1 MRQCTI
7 VILIAA
13 GLALTGCAKP
23 WEPERGPG
31 PLKFVEACPG
41 RKAPVV
47 ADFGPQGVTAAYHF
61 VVTGASE
68 KEIVA
73 LVDRAEK
80 AGLEVDLGTLMIVMN
95 GTDALFAASKGP
107 LFEQSAVD
115 AQFAAICAIKVPNTH
130 LTHVRYNRV
139 GVAEDQ
145 GRVR

>member
-1 MRQCTI
+1 MRTRFI
-7 VILIAA
+7 VAA
-13 GLALTGCAKP
+13 LAMSIALTGCTKR

-31 PLKFVEACPG
+31 PLKFVQACPG
-41 RKAPVV
+41 RKAPAV
-47 ADFGPQGVTAAYHF
+47 ADFGDQGVTAAYHF
-61 VVTGASE
+61 VVTGASQ

-95 GTDALFAASKGP
+95 GTDALFAASKAP
-107 LFEQSAVD
+107 LFDQSAAD
-115 AQFAAICAIKVPNTH
+115 AQFAAICAIKVRNTH

-139 GVAEDQ
+139 GVKEEQ

>member
-1 MRQCTI
+1 MQARH
-7 VILIAA
+7 IAA
-13 GLALTGCAKP
+13 TLALSIVLAGCAKR

-31 PLKFVEACPG
+31 PLKFVEACPR

-47 ADFGPQGVTAAYHF
+47 TDFGHQGVIAAYHF
-61 VVTGASE
+61 VVTGASQ

-95 GTDALFAASKGP
+95 GTDALFAASKAP
-107 LFEQSAVD
+107 LFDQSAVD
-115 AQFAAICAIKVPNTH
+115 AQFAAICAIKVRNTH
-130 LTHVRYNRV
+130 LTHARYNRV
-139 GVAEDQ
+139 GVEEDQ

>member
-1 MRQCTI
+1 MQARH
-7 VILIAA
+7 IAA
-13 GLALTGCAKP
+13 TLALSIVLVGCTKR

-31 PLKFVEACPG
+31 ALKFVEACPG

-47 ADFGPQGVTAAYHF
+47 TDFGRQGVTAAYHF

-68 KEIVA
+68 KEIIA

-95 GTDALFAASKGP
+95 GTDALFAESKSP
-107 LFEQSAVD
+107 LLDQAAVD
-115 AQFAAICAIKVPNTH
+115 AQFAAICAIKVRNTH

-139 GVAEDQ
+139 GVAEEQ